1 MITEIN
7 NIMIDE
13 KGQVSVEYLML
24 IFVAILIVGTVTIP
38 LVGKAIDASN
48 DISKASDAKIAVK
61 AIANAAD
68 IVYANGPGAKRTVS
82 FYIPQDGT
90 LNCGN
95 NMVYFTIKLSDN
107 TTRNITATTQYNIT
121 SNSVQLT
128 KGWHTATITWP
139 INTRSI
145 VIEIA

>member
-1 MITEIN
+1 M
-7 NIMIDE
+7 MDE

-24 IFVAILIVGTVTIP
+24 IFVAILILGTITLP

-48 DISKASDAKIAVK
+48 DVSRASDAKIAVET
-61 AIANAAD
+61 IANAAD
-68 IVYANGPGAKRTVS
+68 VVYANGPGAKRTVS

-90 LNCGN
+90 LGCDN
-95 NMVYFTIKLSDN
+95 NMIYFTIKFSNN
-107 TTRNITATTQYNIT
+107 TMRNITAITQYNIT

-128 KGWHTATITWP
+128 KGWHNATITWP

-145 VIEIA
+145 VIAIV